1 MQGRAS
7 NFANV
12 LSLLGAFVATAMV
25 MGLLAAGL
33 VMPAVGATGSAAKSG
48 VEMFDSLPGE
58 FTTSPLAQQSKI
70 YDARGGLITTPYDEN
85 RIIVPLKAISKT
97 MQNAQIAIE
106 DARFR
111 EHGGVDAKG
120 ITRALVSNFQGGDT
134 QGASTLTQQY
144 VKITLQE
151 NALRNND
158 KEAAKAA
165 VAKTY
170 TRKLQ
175 ELKYAITL
183 EKQLT
188 KDQILEGYLNL
199 VYYGDQAYGVEAAAQ
214 HYFSTTAAKLNLAQS
229 ALLAGLVQQPSKT
242 DPINN
247 PERAQVRRNIVLDR
261 MHDLGMVTDKEWKA
275 AKAVPVKKMLKV
287 KPAQNTCGRSTQ
299 PYFCEYVLAYLKQL
313 PALGKSV
320 PERIKKINQG
330 GLTIQTTLDPRV
342 QKMAQEQ
349 VVKKVPLGNEDRI
362 GAAATVIE
370 PGTGKVLAMVQA
382 SQFPKSGEKGRKYT
396 QVNWN
401 VDQRYGGT
409 SGAQFGSTAKMYAIV
424 AALESGIPVN
434 GKIPSKFATT
444 KQAAVYTPSEM
455 RGKCRAGSAWPVRN
469 DEAIGGKP
477 LDFDL
482 ATARSVNTAFASL
495 VLKLGTDK
503 VHRTMTKMGLHQ
515 GTGKEIECFPAA
527 VTLGANDTTPLTLA
541 SSYATLAAEGR
552 YCAPS
557 PILSITTN
565 DKKPVKL
572 PANNCKQVISKDV
585 ANGATQL
592 LKGVIEEG
600 TGRGAQLDGN
610 RPAAGKTGT
619 TDNHVESWFVGYTPQ
634 LASAVWV
641 GTPYSQKRMKDIR
654 LGDDY
659 YAEVFGGTIS
669 APIWK
674 EIMDRSSEI
683 LDKPRRDF
691 DEPSGKVLNG
701 DVISVPSVS
710 GMSVREA
717 TEVLEEAGFKAQV
730 AGRTY
735 STMSEGTVVYT
746 DPGGRAVRGSTVGL
760 YTSLGYVPAPPQPD
774 PTPRSTPKPSPKPSP
789 KPKPTE
795 TKKTDTKQSSPSTTT
810 KSG

>member
-1 MQGRAS
+1 MQGRAT
-7 NFANV
+7 NLANV

-33 VMPAVGATGSAAKSG
+33 MIPAVGATGSAAKSG

-85 RIIVPLKAISKT
+85 RIIVSLKSISKH

-111 EHGGVDAKG
+111 EHGGVDPRG

-134 QGASTLTQQY
+134 QGASTLTQQF

-158 KEAAKAA
+158 KEAAQAA
-165 VAKTY
+165 VEKTY

-214 HYFSTTAAKLNLAQS
+214 HYFSTTAAKLTVGQS
-229 ALLAGLVQQPSKT
+229 ALLAGLVQQPSRT

-247 PERAQVRRNIVLDR
+247 PERAQVRRDIVLDR
-261 MHDLGMVTDKEWKA
+261 MHDLGMVTDKQWKA

-287 KPAQNTCGRSTQ
+287 RPAQNTCGRSSQ

-313 PALGKSV
+313 PALGKTV

-349 VVKKVPLGNEDRI
+349 LVKKVPIGNGERI
-362 GAAATVIE
+362 GGAASIIE
-370 PGTGKVLAMVQA
+370 PGTGRVLAMAQA
-382 SQFPKSGEKGRKYT
+382 SKFPRNGEKGKSYT

-409 SGAQFGSTAKMYAIV
+409 SGQQFGSTAKMYAIV

-444 KQAAVYTPSEM
+444 KQPAVYSPSEM
-455 RGKCRAGSAWPVRN
+455 KGKCGAGSAWSVRN
-469 DEAIGGKP
+469 DESIGGKP
-477 LDFDL
+477 LAFDL

-503 VHRTMTKMGLHQ
+503 VQRTMTRMGLHQ
-515 GTGKEIECFPAA
+515 GTGKDIECFPAA

-541 SSYATLAAEGR
+541 SSYATLAAGGK
-552 YCAPS
+552 YCAPN

-572 PANNCKQVISKDV
+572 PTSNCKQVISKDV
-585 ANGATQL
+585 AAGATKL
-592 LKGVIEEG
+592 LENVITKG
-600 TGRGAQLDGN
+600 TGRGAKLADN

-634 LASAVWV
+634 LATAVWV
-641 GTPYSQKRMKDIR
+641 GTPTNQKRMKNVQ
-654 LGDDY
+654 LGDDF

-669 APIWK
+669 APLWK
-674 EIMDRSSEI
+674 QLMDRTSDI
-683 LDKPRRDF
+683 LGKPVRQF
-691 DEPSGKVLNG
+691 DDPSDKVLEG
-701 DVISVPSVS
+701 DFVSVPSVS
-710 GMSVREA
+710 GMSVEEA
-717 TEVLEEAGFKAQV
+717 TKVLKAAGFGADV

-735 STMSEGTVVYT
+735 STLSAGTVVYS
-746 DPGGRAVRGSTVGL
+746 DPAGRALRGTTVGL
-760 YTSLGYVPAPPQPD
+760 YTSLGYVPAPPKPKETKKPD
-774 PTPRSTPKPSPKPSP
+774 
-789 KPKPTE
+789 KPKPT
-795 TKKTDTKQSSPSTTT
+795 KTPATPRPTPPKP
-810 KSG
+810 KG

>member
-1 MQGRAS
+1 MQGRAT

-33 VMPAVGATGSAAKSG
+33 MIPAVGATGSAAKSS

-58 FTTSPLAQQSKI
+58 FSTSPLAQQSKI

-85 RIIVPLKAISKT
+85 RIIVPLERISKT

-106 DARFR
+106 DSRFR
-111 EHGGVDAKG
+111 EHGGVDPRG
-120 ITRALVSNFQGGDT
+120 ITRALVSNFKGGDT

-158 KEAAKAA
+158 KEAAQAA

-183 EKQLT
+183 EKELT
-188 KDQILEGYLNL
+188 KDQILQGYLNL

-214 HYFSTTAAKLNLAQS
+214 HYFSTSAAKLTLAQS
-229 ALLAGLVQQPSKT
+229 AVLAGLVQQPSKT
-242 DPINN
+242 DPIHN
-247 PERAQVRRNIVLDR
+247 PERAQVRRDVVLDR
-261 MHDLGMVTDKEWKA
+261 MHELGMITDKAWKA
-275 AKAVPVKKMLKV
+275 AKTVPVKKMV
-287 KPAQNTCGRSTQ
+287 KPRPAQNTCGRSTQ
-299 PYFCEYVLAYLKQL
+299 PYFCEYILAYLKQL
-313 PALGKSV
+313 PALGKTI

-330 GLTIQTTLDPRV
+330 GLTIQTTLDPKI
-342 QKMAQEQ
+342 QAMAQAQ
-349 VVKKVPLGNEDRI
+349 LVKKVPIGNGARI
-362 GAAATVIE
+362 GGAASIIE
-370 PGTGKVLAMVQA
+370 PGTGKILAMAQA
-382 SQFPKSGEKGRKYT
+382 SDFPKSGEKGKRFT

-409 SGAQFGSTAKMYAIV
+409 SGFQFGSTAKIYAIV
-424 AALESGIPVN
+424 TALQNGIPVN

-455 RGKCRAGSAWPVRN
+455 KGRCRAGTNWEVRN

-477 LDFDL
+477 LPFAL
-482 ATARSVNTAFASL
+482 ATAKSVNTAFASL

-503 VHRTMTKMGLHQ
+503 VQKTMTTMGLHQ
-515 GTGKEIECFPAA
+515 GTGAQIECYPAV

-541 SSYATLAAEGR
+541 ASYATLAAEGK
-552 YCAPS
+552 YCVPN
-557 PILSITTN
+557 PLLSITTN
-565 DKKPVKL
+565 DKKQIKL

-585 ANGATQL
+585 ANGASQL
-592 LKGVIEEG
+592 LKGVIQKG
-600 TGRGAQLDGN
+600 TGTKAKLDGG

-634 LASAVWV
+634 LATAVWV
-641 GTPYSQKRMKDIR
+641 GTPYSQNRMKNIN
-654 LGDDY
+654 LGGEFY
-659 YAEVFGGTIS
+659 PEVFGGTIS

-674 EIMDRSSEI
+674 AMMDGASSI
-683 LDKPRRDF
+683 LSLAPRDF
-691 DEPSGKVLNG
+691 NDPSSKILEG
-701 DVISVPSVS
+701 DFVSVPNVS
-710 GMSVREA
+710 GMTVDEA
-717 TEVLEEAGFKAQV
+717 TKVLEDAGFKADV
-730 AGRTY
+730 AGQTFN
-735 STMSEGTVVYT
+735 TMSQGTVVYT
-746 DPGGRAVRGSTVGL
+746 DPSDRALRGSTIGL
-760 YTSLGYVPAPPQPD
+760 YTSLGYVPAPPK
-774 PTPRSTPKPSPKPSP
+774 PKYTP
-789 KPKPTE
+789 KPKPTPKPTATA
-795 TKKTDTKQSSPSTTT
+795 TKPKPKPTPPKPKTSP
-810 KSG
+810 KP

>member
-1 MQGRAS
+1 MQGRVT
-7 NFANV
+7 NLANV

-33 VMPAVGATGSAAKSG
+33 MIPAVGATGSAAKSS

-58 FTTSPLAQQSKI
+58 FSTSPLAQQSKI
-70 YDARGGLITTPYDEN
+70 YDSRGGLITTPYDEN
-85 RIIVPLKAISKT
+85 RIIVPLKSISKT

-106 DARFR
+106 DSRFR
-111 EHGGVDAKG
+111 EHGGVDPRG

-158 KEAAKAA
+158 KEAAQAA

-183 EKQLT
+183 EKELT

-214 HYFSTTAAKLNLAQS
+214 HYFSTTAAKLTVAQS
-229 ALLAGLVQQPSKT
+229 ALLAGLVQQPSNT
-242 DPINN
+242 DPIHN

-261 MHDLGMVTDKEWKA
+261 MHGLGMITDKEWTA

-287 KPAQNTCGRSTQ
+287 RPAQNTCGRSTQ
-299 PYFCEYVLAYLKQL
+299 PYFCEYILAYLKQL
-313 PALGKSV
+313 PALGKTI

-330 GLTIQTTLDPRV
+330 GLTIQTTLDPKV
-342 QKMAQEQ
+342 QAMAQKELTQ
-349 VVKKVPLGNEDRI
+349 RVPIGNDRRI
-362 GAAATVIE
+362 GGAASIIE
-370 PGTGKVLAMVQA
+370 PGTGKVLAMAQA
-382 SQFPKSGEKGRKYT
+382 SQFPKNGEKGKKFT

-401 VDQRYGGT
+401 VDRRYGGT
-409 SGAQFGSTAKMYAIV
+409 TGFQFGSTAKMYAIV
-424 AALESGIPVN
+424 TALQNGIPVN
-434 GKIPSKFATT
+434 GKVPSKFATT

-455 RGKCRAGSAWPVRN
+455 RGKCGAGSSWPVRN

-477 LDFDL
+477 LPFDL
-482 ATARSVNTAFASL
+482 AAARSVNTAFASL

-503 VHRTMTKMGLHQ
+503 VQKTMTTMGLHQ
-515 GTGKEIECFPAA
+515 GNGDPIECFPAA

-541 SSYATLAAEGR
+541 ASYATLAAEGK
-552 YCAPS
+552 YCAPN

-565 DKKPVKL
+565 DKKPIKL
-572 PANNCKQVISKDV
+572 PGSSCKQVISKDV
-585 ANGATQL
+585 ANGATKL
-592 LKGVIEEG
+592 LEGVIQKG
-600 TGRGAQLDGN
+600 TGTGAKLAKG

-641 GTPYSQKRMKDIR
+641 GTPYDSNRMKNVR
-654 LGDDY
+654 LGKDFY
-659 YAEVFGGTIS
+659 PEVFGGTIS

-674 EIMDRSSEI
+674 ELMDGASQI
-683 LDKPRRDF
+683 LDKPIRGF
-691 DEPSGKVLNG
+691 DEASSKVLNG
-701 DVISVPSVS
+701 DFVSVPNVS

-717 TEVLEEAGFKAQV
+717 TQVLEDAGLKAQV
-730 AGRTY
+730 EGRTY
-735 STMSEGTVVYT
+735 STMSEGTVVYS
-746 DPGGRAVRGSTVGL
+746 DPSGRALRGTTVGL
-760 YTSLGYVPAPPQPD
+760 YTSLGYVPAPPKPK
-774 PTPRSTPKPSPKPSP
+774 STPKPDKTPDKPKKPSSP
-789 KPKPTE
+789 PT
-795 TKKTDTKQSSPSTTT
+795 TTTT
-810 KSG
+810 KSD

>member
-1 MQGRAS
+1 MQ
-7 NFANV
+7 
-12 LSLLGAFVATAMV
+12 
-25 MGLLAAGL
+25 
-33 VMPAVGATGSAAKSG
+33 
-48 VEMFDSLPGE
+48 D
-58 FTTSPLAQQSKI
+58 
-70 YDARGGLITTPYDEN
+70 
-85 RIIVPLKAISKT
+85 
-97 MQNAQIAIE
+97 AQIAIE
-106 DARFR
+106 DSRFR
-111 EHGGVDAKG
+111 EHGGVDPRG

-134 QGASTLTQQY
+134 QGASTLTQQF

-158 KEAAKAA
+158 KEAAQAA
-165 VAKTY
+165 VEKTY

-214 HYFSTTAAKLNLAQS
+214 HYFSTTAAKLTVAQS

-242 DPINN
+242 DPIHN
-247 PERAQVRRNIVLDR
+247 PERAQVRRDIVLDR
-261 MHDLGMVTDKEWKA
+261 MRNLGMITDKEWKA

-287 KPAQNTCGRSTQ
+287 KPAQNTCGRSSQ

-313 PALGKSV
+313 PALGKTV

-330 GLTIQTTLDPRV
+330 GLTIQTTLDPNV
-342 QKMAQEQ
+342 QKMAQAQ
-349 VVKKVPLGNEDRI
+349 LVKKVPIGNSERI
-362 GAAATVIE
+362 GGAASIVE
-370 PGTGKVLAMVQA
+370 PGTGKVLAMAQA
-382 SQFPKSGEKGRKYT
+382 SQFPRNGEKGRKFT

-409 SGAQFGSTAKMYAIV
+409 SGFQFGSTAKMYAIV
-424 AALESGIPVN
+424 TALQNGIPVN
-434 GKIPSKFATT
+434 GKVPSKFATT

-455 RGKCRAGSAWPVRN
+455 RGRCTAGTSWSVRN

-503 VHRTMTKMGLHQ
+503 VQRTMTAMGLHQ
-515 GTGKEIECFPAA
+515 GTGDPIQCYPAV

-541 SSYATLAAEGR
+541 TSYATLAAGGK
-552 YCAPS
+552 YCAPN

-565 DKKPVKL
+565 DKKPIKL
-572 PANNCKQVISKDV
+572 PATNCKQVISKDV
-585 ANGATQL
+585 AAGATKL
-592 LKGVIEEG
+592 LGSVIEKG
-600 TGRGAQLDGN
+600 TGRGAKLADN

-634 LASAVWV
+634 LATAVWV
-641 GTPYSQKRMKDIR
+641 GTPYSQTRMKNIR
-654 LGDDY
+654 LGDDFY
-659 YAEVFGGTIS
+659 PEVFGGTIS

-674 EIMDRSSEI
+674 ALMDNASDI
-683 LDKPRRDF
+683 LGKPVRAFDDPSDKILEGDF
-691 DEPSGKVLNG
+691 V
-701 DVISVPSVS
+701 SVPDVS
-710 GMSVREA
+710 GMSVDDA
-717 TEVLEEAGFKAQV
+717 KQVLKEAGLGGDV

-735 STMSEGTVVYT
+735 SNLPEGTVVYA
-746 DPGGRAVRGSTVGL
+746 DPSGRALRGTTVGL
-760 YTSLGYVPAPPQPD
+760 YTSLGYVPKPKETPKPKKTTKAPD
-774 PTPRSTPKPSPKPSP
+774 KPKPSPTTP
-789 KPKPTE
+789 KPKPT
-795 TKKTDTKQSSPSTTT
+795 TTR
-810 KSG
+810 G

>member
-7 NFANV
+7 NLANV

-33 VMPAVGATGSAAKSG
+33 MIPAVGATGSAAKSG

-106 DARFR
+106 DSRFR
-111 EHGGVDAKG
+111 EHGGVDPRG

-158 KEAAKAA
+158 KAAAQAA
-165 VAKTY
+165 TAKTY

-214 HYFSTTAAKLNLAQS
+214 HYFSTSASKLTLSQA

-242 DPINN
+242 DPIHN
-247 PERAQVRRNIVLDR
+247 PERAQVRRNTVLDR
-261 MHDLGMVTDKEWKA
+261 MHGLGMVTDKEWKA

-299 PYFCEYVLAYLKQL
+299 PYFCEYILAYLKQL

-320 PERIKKINQG
+320 PERIKNINQG
-330 GLTIQTTLDPRV
+330 GLTIQTTLDPKV
-342 QKMAQEQ
+342 QEMAQQQIE
-349 VVKKVPLGNEDRI
+349 KKVPVGNSERI
-362 GAAATVIE
+362 GAAASIIE
-370 PGTGKVLAMVQA
+370 PGTGKIIAMVQA
-382 SQFPKSGEKGRKYT
+382 SRFPKNGEKGKKFT

-424 AALESGIPVN
+424 TALENGIPVN

-444 KQAAVYTPSEM
+444 KQSAIYTPSEM
-455 RGKCRAGSAWPVRN
+455 KGRCRAGSPWPVRN
-469 DEAIGGKP
+469 DESIGGKP
-477 LDFDL
+477 LPFDL
-482 ATARSVNTAFASL
+482 ATQKSVNTAFASL

-503 VHRTMTKMGLHQ
+503 VHKTMQKMGLHQ
-515 GTGKEIECFPAA
+515 GTGKDIECYPAA
-527 VTLGANDTTPLTLA
+527 VTLGANDATPLTLA
-541 SSYATLAAEGR
+541 ASYATLAAEGR
-552 YCAPS
+552 YCTPN

-572 PANNCKQVISKDV
+572 PTDNCKQVISKDV
-585 ANGATQL
+585 ANGTTEL
-592 LKGVIEEG
+592 LKGVIEKG
-600 TGRGAQLDGN
+600 TGRQAKLDGG

-619 TDNHVESWFVGYTPQ
+619 TDNHVESWFIGYTPQ

-641 GTPYSQKRMKDIR
+641 GTPYSQNRMKNIK
-654 LGDDY
+654 LGNDFY
-659 YAEVFGGTIS
+659 PEVFGGTIS
-669 APIWK
+669 APLWK
-674 EIMDRSSEI
+674 QLMDRASSI
-683 LDKPRRDF
+683 LDKPKRDF
-691 DEPSGKVLNG
+691 DEPSSKVLNG
-701 DVISVPSVS
+701 DIISIPSVS
-710 GMSVREA
+710 GMSVEEA
-717 TEVLEEAGFKAQV
+717 TKVLEKAGFKAQV

-735 STMSEGTVVYT
+735 STLSSGTVVYT
-746 DPGGRAVRGSTVGL
+746 DPSGRAVRGSTVGL
-760 YTSLGYVPAPPQPD
+760 YTSLGYVPAPPPA
-774 PTPRSTPKPSPKPSP
+774 PKPSTKTPKPKATTTATP
-789 KPKPTE
+789 KPKPTATATPT
-795 TKKTDTKQSSPSTTT
+795 TKKK
-810 KSG
+810 K

>member
-1 MQGRAS
+1 MQGRAT
-7 NFANV
+7 NLANV

-33 VMPAVGATGSAAKSG
+33 MIPAVGATGSAAKSS

-58 FTTSPLAQQSKI
+58 FSTSPLAQQSKI

-85 RIIVPLKAISKT
+85 RIIVSLKSISKP

-106 DARFR
+106 DSRFR
-111 EHGGVDAKG
+111 EHGGVDPRG

-134 QGASTLTQQY
+134 QGASTLTQQF

-158 KEAAKAA
+158 KEAAQAA
-165 VAKTY
+165 VEKTY

-214 HYFSTTAAKLNLAQS
+214 HYFSTTAAKLTVAQS

-242 DPINN
+242 DPIHN
-247 PERAQVRRNIVLDR
+247 PERAQVRRDIVLDR
-261 MHDLGMVTDKEWKA
+261 MHGLGMITGKELKA
-275 AKAVPVKKMLKV
+275 AKAIPVKKMLKV
-287 KPAQNTCGRSTQ
+287 KAAQNTCGRSSQ

-313 PALGKSV
+313 PALGKTV

-330 GLTIQTTLDPRV
+330 GLTIQTTLDPKV
-342 QKMAQEQ
+342 QQMAQAQ
-349 VVKKVPLGNEDRI
+349 LVKKVPIGNSERI
-362 GAAATVIE
+362 GGAASIVE
-370 PGTGKVLAMVQA
+370 PGTGKVLAMAQA
-382 SQFPKSGEKGRKYT
+382 SQFPRNGERGKNFT

-409 SGAQFGSTAKMYAIV
+409 SGFQFGSTAKMYAIV
-424 AALESGIPVN
+424 TALQNGIPVS
-434 GKIPSKFATT
+434 GKVPSKFATT

-455 RGKCRAGSAWPVRN
+455 KGRCTAGSSWSVRN

-477 LDFDL
+477 LAFDL

-503 VHRTMTKMGLHQ
+503 VQRTMSAMGLHQ
-515 GTGKEIECFPAA
+515 GTGDPIQCYPAV

-541 SSYATLAAEGR
+541 SSYATLAAGGK
-552 YCAPS
+552 YCTPN

-565 DKKPVKL
+565 DKKPIKL
-572 PANNCKQVISKDV
+572 PATNCKQVISKDV
-585 ANGATQL
+585 AAGATKL
-592 LKGVIEEG
+592 LEGVIEKG
-600 TGRGAQLDGN
+600 TGRGAKLSGG

-634 LASAVWV
+634 LATAVWV
-641 GTPYSQKRMKDIR
+641 GTPYSQSRMRDIR
-654 LGDDY
+654 LAGEY
-659 YAEVFGGTIS
+659 YADVFGGTIA

-674 EIMDRSSEI
+674 TLMDNTSEI
-683 LDKPRRDF
+683 LGKPVRAFDDPSDKILEGDF
-691 DEPSGKVLNG
+691 V
-701 DVISVPSVS
+701 SVPNVS
-710 GMSVREA
+710 GMSVDEA
-717 TEVLEEAGFKAQV
+717 RQVLKEAGFGADV

-735 STMSEGTVVYT
+735 STLSEGTVVYA
-746 DPGGRAVRGSTVGL
+746 DPSGRALRGTTIGL
-760 YTSLGYVPAPPQPD
+760 YTSLGYVPKPKE
-774 PTPRSTPKPSPKPSP
+774 TPKP
-789 KPKPTE
+789 KPKPT
-795 TKKTDTKQSSPSTTT
+795 KTPDKPKPTTT
-810 KSG
+810 TPKPKVTPSG

>member
-1 MQGRAS
+1 MQGRAT
-7 NFANV
+7 NLANV

-33 VMPAVGATGSAAKSG
+33 MIPAVGATGSAAKSS

-58 FTTSPLAQQSKI
+58 FSTSPLAQQSKI

-85 RIIVPLKAISKT
+85 RIIVSLKSISKP
-97 MQNAQIAIE
+97 MQDAQIAIE
-106 DARFR
+106 DSRFR
-111 EHGGVDAKG
+111 EHGGVDPRG

-158 KEAAKAA
+158 KEAAQAA

-229 ALLAGLVQQPSKT
+229 ALLAGLVQQPSRT

-247 PERAQVRRNIVLDR
+247 PERAQVRRNVVLDR
-261 MHDLGMVTDKEWKA
+261 MHELGMVTDKEWTA

-287 KPAQNTCGRSTQ
+287 KPAQNTCGRSSQ
-299 PYFCEYVLAYLKQL
+299 PYFCEYILAYLKQL
-313 PALGKSV
+313 PALGKTV

-330 GLTIQTTLDPRV
+330 GLTIQTTLDPKV

-349 VVKKVPLGNEDRI
+349 VEKKVPIGNGDRI
-362 GAAATVIE
+362 GAAASIVE
-370 PGTGKVLAMVQA
+370 PGTGKVLAMAQA
-382 SQFPKSGEKGRKYT
+382 SKFPKNGEKGKKYT

-444 KQAAVYTPSEM
+444 KQSAIYSPSEM
-455 RGKCRAGSAWPVRN
+455 KGRCRAGSAWPVRN
-469 DEAIGGKP
+469 DESIGGKP

-503 VHRTMTKMGLHQ
+503 VHKTMGKMGLHQ
-515 GTGKEIECFPAA
+515 GTGKEIECYPAV

-541 SSYATLAAEGR
+541 ASYATLAAEGK
-552 YCAPS
+552 YCTPS

-565 DKKPVKL
+565 DKKPIKL
-572 PANNCKQVISKDV
+572 PTDNCKQVISKDV
-585 ANGATQL
+585 ANGATEL
-592 LKGVIEEG
+592 LKGVIENG
-600 TGRGAQLDGN
+600 TGRGAKLDGG

-634 LASAVWV
+634 LATAVWV
-641 GTPYSQKRMKDIR
+641 GTPYSQKRMKNIR

-674 EIMDRSSEI
+674 ELMDRTSDI
-683 LDKPRRDF
+683 LDKPKRDF

-701 DVISVPSVS
+701 DIISIPSVS
-710 GMSVREA
+710 GMSVKEA
-717 TEVLEEAGFKAQV
+717 TEVLEEAGFKAEV

-735 STMSEGTVVYT
+735 SGMSEGTVVYT
-746 DPGGRAVRGSTVGL
+746 SPSGRAVRGTTVGL
-760 YTSLGYVPAPPQPD
+760 YTSLGYVPAPPKPK
-774 PTPRSTPKPSPKPSP
+774 TTPKPKKTTEEKTPEPKKTPD
-789 KPKPTE
+789 
-795 TKKTDTKQSSPSTTT
+795 TKKTPATKPTTPD
-810 KSG
+810 KK

>member
-33 VMPAVGATGSAAKSG
+33 VIPAVGATGSAAKSG
-48 VEMFDSLPGE
+48 VQAFDSLPGE

-106 DARFR
+106 DSRFR
-111 EHGGVDAKG
+111 EHGGVDPRG
-120 ITRALVSNFQGGDT
+120 ITRALVSNFKGGDT

-158 KEAAKAA
+158 KAAAQAA
-165 VAKTY
+165 TAKTY

-214 HYFSTTAAKLNLAQS
+214 HYFSTSAAKLSLSQS
-229 ALLAGLVQQPSKT
+229 ALLAGLVQQPSRT
-242 DPINN
+242 DPIHN
-247 PERAQVRRNIVLDR
+247 PERAQVRRNVVLDR
-261 MHDLGMVTDKEWKA
+261 MHELGMVTDKEWKA

-299 PYFCEYVLAYLKQL
+299 PYFCEYILAYLKQL

-330 GLTIQTTLDPRV
+330 GLTIQTTLDPKV
-342 QKMAQEQ
+342 QAMAQEQ
-349 VVKKVPLGNEDRI
+349 VEKKVPVGNSERI
-362 GAAATVIE
+362 GAAASIIE

-382 SQFPKSGEKGRKYT
+382 SRFPTTGQKGKKYT

-401 VDQRYGGT
+401 VDQKYGGT

-424 AALESGIPVN
+424 TALENGIPVN
-434 GKIPSKFATT
+434 GTIPSKFATP
-444 KQAAVYTPSEM
+444 KQAAIYTPSEM
-455 RGKCRAGSAWPVRN
+455 RGKCGAGSAWPVRN

-477 LDFDL
+477 LPFSL
-482 ATARSVNTAFASL
+482 ATQKSVNTAFASL
-495 VLKLGTDK
+495 VLKLGTNK
-503 VHRTMTKMGLHQ
+503 VHDTMNKMGLHQ

-541 SSYATLAAEGR
+541 SSYATLAAEGK
-552 YCAPS
+552 YCTPN

-565 DKKPVKL
+565 DKKPIKL
-572 PANNCKQVISKDV
+572 PTDNCKQVISKDV
-585 ANGATQL
+585 ANGATKL
-592 LKGVIEEG
+592 LEGVIQKG
-600 TGRGAQLDGN
+600 TGVQAKLAGG

-641 GTPYSQKRMKDIR
+641 GTPYSQKRMKNIR
-654 LGDDY
+654 LGNDFY
-659 YAEVFGGTIS
+659 PEVFGGTIS

-674 EIMDRSSEI
+674 QLMDGASQI
-683 LDKPRRDF
+683 LDKPKRDF
-691 DEPSGKVLNG
+691 DEASGKVLEG
-701 DVISVPSVS
+701 DVISIPSVS
-710 GMSVREA
+710 GMSVQDA
-717 TEVLEEAGFKAQV
+717 TKALEDAGFKAQV
-730 AGRTY
+730 AGNTY
-735 STMSEGTVVYT
+735 SNMSSGTVVYT
-746 DPGGRAVRGSTVGL
+746 NPSGRAVRGTTVGL
-760 YTSLGYVPAPPQPD
+760 YVSTGYVPAPPKPKA
-774 PTPRSTPKPSPKPSP
+774 TSTPKPS
-789 KPKPTE
+789 
-795 TKKTDTKQSSPSTTT
+795 KTTTTT
-810 KSG
+810 KPKTTKTPPPKKKSATSTAPSG